1 MATEEPHLHPQQEE
15 PGTRSQEESQSQPAG
30 SKYLALH
37 TMDAERVC
45 RVCLREASLDGEE
58 LHFIFEDAPVEEGA
72 NLARILDECTLHQC
86 QRHDGMPPH
95 MCGSCVE
102 AARHAYRFKRHAER
116 SYCSLVALLGRSPQ
130 LKTRGAEAASQT
142 DQVALLP
149 CEMCHDQF
157 LNSLELRLH
166 RNQVHRTTKEGTGSG
181 TGGPSTEGTQVEE
194 FKCKFCP
201 QHFPHLRQ
209 LRSHLAR
216 SHEQTARLQCA
227 HCQRTFS
234 RRDHLLRHMRNQ
246 HRDVEEDLLR
256 TWPAADDNT
265 MQSDGGDELVSAEV
279 LLNEEDDEEDGLDAF
294 KCNTNPISSNE
305 DEDEE
310 GNVANQTLWLHIKP
324 EPCLEAEEVD
334 LAMQLKLE
342 KKRRR
347 REKAEAPAEGSIDRT
362 VKNEPIAISETQ
374 FSIKEES
381 HLVGSEDEAMAME
394 DFMKLH
400 VGGELPL
407 SEGEFV
413 DDESDLDDDEDD
425 DEDGGED
432 DDGEFRLKEEPL
444 DGEKPLK
451 KSKSGRRRRRNKQS
465 EPNPENRC
473 EVCQRTF
480 SRHCHL
486 LRHKLSHLE
495 KKPHNCP
502 HCPKAFARSD
512 HLKAHVQS
520 LHSNK
525 EHKCEL
531 CEAAFSRLDSLE
543 RHKVSK
549 HNGEGLEPGSELK
562 LQLAEH
568 TCEYCSKRFSSKTY
582 LRKHTLLHTDFLYA
596 CKTCEET
603 FRERAQL
610 REHEKTHTGQRNFL
624 CCICGDSFAR
634 NDYLRVHMRRHNGE
648 KPYKCRYCVKAFP
661 RATDLKVHERYHT
674 GTKPN
679 LCNTCGKSFH
689 RAYNLTIHMR
699 THTGE
704 RPYKCDQC
712 PKSFTQS
719 NDLKAHIRR
728 HTGER
733 YKCPHCDAYFLQLY
747 NMRNHCLSV
756 HNKHIETKTGRLQ
769 RTGLLDDGGQSHL
782 TTVVMP
788 PARYQPG
795 MDPLMAAAA
804 AAGGAESSSST
815 TVIHSPGTYNATSS
829 GLAPGVSS
837 AAPATTLDGASFAPT
852 AVNAVNTA
860 APFGA
865 FNFPPVVMAHLMYN
879 HGGSS
884 QHSQSGSDTG
894 K

>member
-1 MATEEPHLHPQQEE
+1 TVDP
-15 PGTRSQEESQSQPAG
+15 
-30 SKYLALH
+30 
-37 TMDAERVC
+37 ERVC
-45 RVCLREASLDGEE
+45 RVCLRVAASTGDTG
-58 LHFIFEDAPVEEGA
+58 LHFIFAEAPVEQDA
-72 NLARILDECTLHQC
+72 NLARILDECTRHPC

-95 MCGSCVE
+95 MCTACVE
-102 AARHAYRFKRHAER
+102 AARHAYRFKRDAER
-116 SYCSLVALLGRSPQ
+116 SYCALVALLGRSPQ
-130 LKTRGAEAASQT
+130 TRAAGTAVATQT
-142 DQVALLP
+142 DQVALLA
-149 CEMCHDQF
+149 CELCHDKF
-157 LNSLELRLH
+157 LNSLDLRLH
-166 RNQVHRTTKEGTGSG
+166 RNRVHRAQGKEAG
-181 TGGPSTEGTQVEE
+181 QEE
-194 FKCKFCP
+194 EPLQCKFCP
-201 QHFPHLRQ
+201 QRFPRLRQ
-209 LRSHLAR
+209 LRIHLAK
-216 SHEQTARLQCA
+216 SHDQTARLQCG
-227 HCQRTFS
+227 HCPRTFTRS
-234 RRDHLLRHMRNQ
+234 DHMLRHMRTM
-246 HRDVEEDLLR
+246 HRRSQDDDDDADADEAEAEAE
-256 TWPAADDNT
+256 AANL
-265 MQSDGGDELVSAEV
+265 GDELVTAEV
-279 LLNEEDDEEDGLDAF
+279 LLNEEEEADEEMPGAGYDE
-294 KCNTNPISSNE
+294 CHINPISSN

-310 GNVANQTLWLHIKP
+310 DDGNNEAKRSLWMDIKP
-324 EPCLEAEEVD
+324 EPCLGAEEAEEVD
-334 LAMQLKLE
+334 LAAELRLDKLE

-347 REKAEAPAEGSIDRT
+347 REKATAAAEASDESPI
-362 VKNEPIAISETQ
+362 KCEPSLDSQ
-374 FSIKEES
+374 MSIKEERAIE
-381 HLVGSEDEAMAME
+381 EDAFMGGE
-394 DFMKLH
+394 DFLDH
-400 VGGELPL
+400 LRASGELPL
-407 SEGEFV
+407 T
-413 DDESDLDDDEDD
+413 DDELEYGDEESGLDDGDDDDEG
-425 DEDGGED
+425 DEEEEDEEGED
-432 DDGEFRLKEEPL
+432 YGEEPGDRL
-444 DGEKPLK
+444 AMKDEALAGGK
-451 KSKSGRRRRRNKQS
+451 KAKSGRRRGRGRGRGRGRKKEGS
-465 EPNPENRC
+465 PENPENRC

-525 EHKCEL
+525 EHKCGL
-531 CEAAFSRLDSLE
+531 CEAAFARPDALE

-549 HNGEGLEPGSELK
+549 HNGEGLDPSSELK
-562 LQLAEH
+562 MQLAEH

-596 CKTCEET
+596 CKSCDET

-747 NMRNHCLSV
+747 NMRNHCLTA

-769 RTGLLDDGGQSHL
+769 RTGLLDETGQSHL

-788 PARYQPG
+788 PARYPVASEPQ
-795 MDPLMAAAA
+795 LVVTSATL
-804 AAGGAESSSST
+804 GGAENSSST
-815 TVIHSPGTYNATSS
+815 TVIHSPGAYHNSVAAIP
-829 GLAPGVSS
+829 GGVLAGSEGDGS
-837 AAPATTLDGASFAPT
+837 AAAAATVNTLDGSNFQPAT
-852 AVNAVNTA
+852 G

-879 HGGSS
+879 HGGGS
-884 QHSQSGSDTG
+884 QHSQSGSEAG

>member
-1 MATEEPHLHPQQEE
+1 MEQLEPVSVSVTGQEQQQEPPSE
-15 PGTRSQEESQSQPAG
+15 PAG
-30 SKYLALH
+30 SLNTL
-37 TMDAERVC
+37 DAQRVC
-45 RVCLREASLDGEE
+45 RVCLKDASLDGEV
-58 LHFIFEDAPVEEGA
+58 HFIFSEAPVEEDA
-72 NLARILDECTLHQC
+72 NLARILDECTQHRC

-95 MCGSCVE
+95 MCATCVE
-102 AARHAYRFKRHAER
+102 AARQAYRFKRHAER

-130 LKTRGAEAASQT
+130 LKVRAIEAASQT
-142 DQVALLP
+142 DQVALMP

-166 RNQVHRTTKEGTGSG
+166 RNQVHRTTKEGTTGPG
-181 TGGPSTEGTQVEE
+181 TDGQPAEE
-194 FKCKFCP
+194 LKCKFCP

-209 LRSHLAR
+209 LQSHLAR

-256 TWPAADDNT
+256 TWPPADEST
-265 MQSDGGDELVSAEV
+265 MHSDGGDELVSAEV
-279 LLNEEDDEEDGLDAF
+279 LLNEGQDDDEEDDDDDGRDGVGEAF
-294 KCNTNPISSNE
+294 QCNTNPISSN
-305 DEDEE
+305 DEE
-310 GNVANQTLWLHIKP
+310 EEDAVANQTLWLHIKP

-347 REKAEAPAEGSIDRT
+347 REKAEAQAEGSLERA
-362 VKNEPIAISETQ
+362 VKDEPIAIGDAQ
-374 FSIKEES
+374 FSIKEENQ
-381 HLVGSEDEAMAME
+381 LVGSEDEAPMGVE

-400 VGGELPL
+400 VSGELTL
-407 SEGEFV
+407 SDEDRFDDFV
-413 DDESDLDDDEDD
+413 DEDSDLDDDEED
-425 DEDGGED
+425 DEDDGE
-432 DDGEFRLKEEPL
+432 DGEFRLKQEPL
-444 DGEKPLK
+444 DGDKPVK
-451 KSKSGRRRRRNKQS
+451 KSKSGRRRRRNKG

-525 EHKCEL
+525 EHKCAI
-531 CEAAFSRLDSLE
+531 CEAAFSRLDALE

-648 KPYKCRYCVKAFP
+648 KPYKCRFCVKAFP

-747 NMRNHCLSV
+747 NMRNHCLSA

-788 PARYQPG
+788 PARYPHEL
-795 MDPLMAAAA
+795 DPQMAAAA
-804 AAGGAESSSST
+804 AGAAGAAGGAESSSST
-815 TVIHSPGTYNATSS
+815 TVIHSPGTYNAPM
-829 GLAPGVSS
+829 APGSAS
-837 AAPATTLDGASFAPT
+837 AAPASSLDGASFAPT
-852 AVNAVNTA
+852 AS
-860 APFGA
+860 APFGG

-879 HGGSS
+879 HGGGS

>member
-1 MATEEPHLHPQQEE
+1 MASPQHPHQPQADASESEPETGISP
-15 PGTRSQEESQSQPAG
+15 QPAG
-30 SKYLALH
+30 PNRKLDASE
-37 TMDAERVC
+37 AERMC
-45 RVCLREASLDGEE
+45 RVCLSDAFVEQE
-58 LHFIFEDAPVEEGA
+58 LHFIFAEAPVEQGA
-72 NLARILDECTLHQC
+72 NLARILDECTMHPCERL
-86 QRHDGMPPH
+86 DGMPLH
-95 MCGSCVE
+95 MCGPCVE
-102 AARHAYRFKRHAER
+102 AARHAYRFKRDAER
-116 SYCSLVALLGRSPQ
+116 SYCSLVAILGRSPQ
-130 LKTRGAEAASQT
+130 LKGCTGTEASTQT

-157 LNSLELRLH
+157 LNSLELRMH
-166 RNQVHRTTKEGTGSG
+166 RNRVHRMPKES
-181 TGGPSTEGTQVEE
+181 SREE
-194 FKCKFCP
+194 EQLKCKFCP
-201 QHFPHLRQ
+201 QRFPHLRQ
-209 LRSHLAR
+209 LRTHLAR
-216 SHEQTARLQCA
+216 SHEQSSRLQCG
-227 HCQRTFS
+227 HCPRTFL
-234 RRDHLLRHMRNQ
+234 RRDHMMRHMRTK
-246 HRDVEEDLLR
+246 HDVLDDMLT
-256 TWPAADDNT
+256 TWPSADQDETT
-265 MQSDGGDELVSAEV
+265 MEGEGDELVAAEV
-279 LLNEEDDEEDGLDAF
+279 LLNEEEDDLDQDGSAVF
-294 KCNTNPISSNE
+294 QCNTNPISSNDEE
-305 DEDEE
+305 DEDNDE
-310 GNVANQTLWLHIKP
+310 AKHALWLHIKP
-324 EPCLEAEEVD
+324 EPCLEAEEIE
-334 LAMQLKLE
+334 LKLE

-347 REKAEAPAEGSIDRT
+347 REKAQALAPHEASSEAH
-362 VKNEPIAISETQ
+362 VKSEYNGDSQ
-374 FSIKEES
+374 MSIKVERS
-381 HLVGSEDEAMAME
+381 GDDEPFMAGE
-394 DFMKLH
+394 DFLEQLRAS
-400 VGGELPL
+400 GELPL
-407 SEGEFV
+407 SG
-413 DDESDLDDDEDD
+413 DDQFEDYESGVDEDD
-425 DEDGGED
+425 DEDADED
-432 DDGEFRLKEEPL
+432 DELRLKEEPQ
-444 DGEKPLK
+444 DGEQPAK
-451 KSKSGRRRRRNKQS
+451 KVKRGRRRGRGRKKEGSPGGSNL
-465 EPNPENRC
+465 ENRC

-525 EHKCEL
+525 EHKCGL
-531 CEAAFSRLDSLE
+531 CEAAFARPDALE

-562 LQLAEH
+562 LHLAEH

-596 CKTCEET
+596 CKSCEET

-674 GTKPN
+674 NTKPN

-747 NMRNHCLSV
+747 NMRNHCLSA
-756 HNKHIETKTGRLQ
+756 HNKHIETRTGRLQ
-769 RTGLLDDGGQSHL
+769 RTGMMDDGGQQHL

-788 PARYQPG
+788 PAPAPRFPG
-795 MDPLMAAAA
+795 AGSGAGAGADPQLGSAVVV
-804 AAGGAESSSST
+804 GADSSSST
-815 TVIHSPGTYNATSS
+815 TVIHSPGAAYNHSASS
-829 GLAPGVSS
+829 TGGGLVPGTAS
-837 AAPATTLDGASFAPT
+837 TTLDPSGFAP
-852 AVNAVNTA
+852 APVNAP
-860 APFGA
+860 APFGS

-879 HGGSS
+879 HGGGS

>member
-1 MATEEPHLHPQQEE
+1 MHPVRAIAMASHYPHPQPD
-15 PGTRSQEESQSQPAG
+15 PGLKSETQPAG
-30 SKYLALH
+30 GKLDALDSI
-37 TMDAERVC
+37 DADRIC
-45 RVCLREASLDGEE
+45 RVCLKDASQDGE
-58 LHFIFEDAPVEEGA
+58 LHFIFADGPLELGA
-72 NLARILDECTLHQC
+72 NLARILDECTLHPCERQ
-86 QRHDGMPPH
+86 DGMPSN

-102 AARHAYRFKRHAER
+102 AARHAYRFKRNAER

-130 LKTRGAEAASQT
+130 LKPNGAEAATQT
-142 DQVALLP
+142 EQVALLP

-166 RNQVHRTTKEGTGSG
+166 RNRVHRTTKEGT
-181 TGGPSTEGTQVEE
+181 EGNDGAGEE

-216 SHEQTARLQCA
+216 SHEQTARLQCGY
-227 HCQRTFS
+227 CQRTFS

-246 HRDVEEDLLR
+246 HRHLEDDLFR
-256 TWPAADDNT
+256 TWPPADETT
-265 MQSDGGDELVSAEV
+265 MQSSAGDELVSAEV
-279 LLNEEDDEEDGLDAF
+279 LLNEKEDDHDEGDIF
-294 KCNTNPISSNE
+294 QCNTNPISSND
-305 DEDEE
+305 DEDDDED
-310 GNVANQTLWLHIKP
+310 NVEAKQTLWLHIKP
-324 EPCLEAEEVD
+324 EPCLEAEEVS
-334 LAMQLKLE
+334 LATQLKLE

-347 REKAEAPAEGSIDRT
+347 REKVEPRVASSSDSQ
-362 VKNEPIAISETQ
+362 VKREPLAVGDSQ
-374 FSIKEES
+374 LSIKQES
-381 HLVGSEDEAMAME
+381 QLVGSEDEAPMGVEEFMAM
-394 DFMKLH
+394 H
-400 VGGELPL
+400 ATRELPF
-407 SEGEFV
+407 SDEDQFGDYG
-413 DDESDLDDDEDD
+413 DDESALEDD
-425 DEDGGED
+425 DEEDEED
-432 DDGEFRLKEEPL
+432 DEDGDADDGDFKLKVEPL
-444 DGEKPLK
+444 DGEQPPK
-451 KSKSGRRRRRNKQS
+451 KSKSGRRRRRNKG

-473 EVCQRTF
+473 DVCQRTF

-525 EHKCEL
+525 EHKCGL
-531 CEAAFSRLDSLE
+531 CEAAFSRLDALE

-596 CKTCEET
+596 CKSCEET

-674 GTKPN
+674 NTKPN

-747 NMRNHCLSV
+747 NMRNHCLSA

-788 PARYQPG
+788 PSQLAT
-795 MDPLMAAAA
+795 AA
-804 AAGGAESSSST
+804 AAGTECTSSS
-815 TVIHSPGTYNATSS
+815 TVIHSPEAYSSNATSA
-829 GLAPGVSS
+829 GLAPT
-837 AAPATTLDGASFAPT
+837 AAAVAGAGAASNTLDGASFAPT
-852 AVNAVNTA
+852 PVNSA
-860 APFGA
+860 AASFGA
-865 FNFPPVVMAHLMYN
+865 FNFPPAVMAHLMYN
-879 HGGSS
+879 HVGSS

>member
-1 MATEEPHLHPQQEE
+1 MASPHPQPGPDPEQETGI
-15 PGTRSQEESQSQPAG
+15 PPQPAVHG
-30 SKYLALH
+30 KL
-37 TMDAERVC
+37 DAVDPDRVC
-45 RVCLREASLDGEE
+45 RVCLRDASLDGE
-58 LHFIFEDAPVEEGA
+58 LHFIFAEVPVEQDA
-72 NLARILDECTLHQC
+72 NLARILEECTVHPCERQ
-86 QRHDGMPPH
+86 DGMPAH
-95 MCGSCVE
+95 MCGSCAE
-102 AARHAYRFKRHAER
+102 AARSAYRFKRDAER

-130 LKTRGAEAASQT
+130 VKASGAEASTQT
-142 DQVALLP
+142 EQVALLS
-149 CEMCHDQF
+149 CELCHDKF
-157 LNSLELRLH
+157 LNSMDLRLH
-166 RNQVHRTTKEGTGSG
+166 RNRVHRTAREDKE
-181 TGGPSTEGTQVEE
+181 EE
-194 FKCKFCP
+194 LKCKFCP
-201 QHFPHLRQ
+201 QSFPHLRQ
-209 LRSHLAR
+209 LRIHLAK
-216 SHEQTARLQCA
+216 SHDQTARLQCG
-227 HCQRTFS
+227 HCPRTFTRS
-234 RRDHLLRHMRNQ
+234 DHMLRHMRNMHNRSQ
-246 HRDVEEDLLR
+246 DDLPSA
-256 TWPAADDNT
+256 WPSADHDETT
-265 MQSDGGDELVSAEV
+265 MEGGDGDELVAAEV
-279 LLNEEDDEEDGLDAF
+279 LLNEEGDDHEGATALE
-294 KCNTNPISSNE
+294 CNTNPISSNE
-305 DEDEE
+305 EEDDDNDE
-310 GNVANQTLWLHIKP
+310 AKQALWLHIKP

-334 LAMQLKLE
+334 LVAQLNLE

-347 REKAEAPAEGSIDRT
+347 REKAVVPAEASGDAH
-362 VKNEPIAISETQ
+362 VKSEPSGDSQ
-374 FSIKEES
+374 MSIKVERA
-381 HLVGSEDEAMAME
+381 GDEDAFMGGE
-394 DFMKLH
+394 DFLEH
-400 VGGELPL
+400 LRAAGELPL
-407 SEGEFV
+407 SDDDQFYNYVEEESCLEDD
-413 DDESDLDDDEDD
+413 DDEEDDEGDGEDD
-425 DEDGGED
+425 DEAPSRG
-432 DDGEFRLKEEPL
+432 FRLKQEPL
-444 DGEKPLK
+444 KDAGGRLGK
-451 KSKSGRRRRRNKQS
+451 KGKRRRRRKKEGS
-465 EPNPENRC
+465 PTSNPENRC

-525 EHKCEL
+525 EHKCSL
-531 CEAAFSRLDSLE
+531 CEAAFARPDALE
-543 RHKVSK
+543 RHKLSK

-562 LQLAEH
+562 MQLAEH

-596 CKTCEET
+596 CKSCDET

-733 YKCPHCDAYFLQLY
+733 YKCPHCDTYFLQLY
-747 NMRNHCLSV
+747 NMRNHCLTA

-769 RTGLLDDGGQSHL
+769 RTGLLEESGQSHL

-788 PARYQPG
+788 PARYPAG
-795 MDPLMAAAA
+795 SDPQLSAAI
-804 AAGGAESSSST
+804 GADNSSST
-815 TVIHSPGTYNATSS
+815 TVIHSPGAYQNS
-829 GLAPGVSS
+829 GVAPGVLAPGNTSS
-837 AAPATTLDGASFAPT
+837 SVAAGNTLDGNSFAPT
-852 AVNAVNTA
+852 AVNAS

-884 QHSQSGSDTG
+884 QHSQSGSDTA